1 MMRDGDVRAT
11 LRDAL
16 RQWHGDESR
25 ARIVEEFGIGNGDV
39 RVDLVAIDEWLH
51 GYEIKSDADTLARLP
66 TQARRYSQALDRVTL
81 VVGER
86 HHSKAKRMVPDW
98 WGVMT
103 AVPIR
108 PGLVRLY
115 PDRPAAPNPEVDPF
129 AVASLLWREEALA
142 ILEGMDAL
150 GGLRSRA
157 RAFLFNRL
165 TQVFSREEL
174 QTLVRSTLRY
184 RTDWRSEEVAAGDL
198 LQD

>member
-11 LRDAL
+11 LREL
-16 RQWHGDESR
+16 LPQWHGPEPR

-51 GYEIKSDADTLARLP
+51 GYEIKSDADTLVRLP

-86 HHSKAKRMVPDW
+86 HHSKARRLVPDW

-115 PDRPAAPNPEVDPF
+115 PDRPPEANPLVDPF
-129 AVASLLWREEALA
+129 AVAGLLWREEALEA
-142 ILEGMDAL
+142 LEAQDAL

-157 RAFLFNRL
+157 RSFLYNRL
-165 TQVFSREEL
+165 IQVYSLEEL
-174 QTLVRSTLRY
+174 QVLVRSRLKA
-184 RTDWRSEEVAAGDL
+184 RTEWRTED
-198 LQD
+198 

>member
-11 LRDAL
+11 LRVVL
-16 RQWHGDESR
+16 PQWHGEEPQ

-39 RVDLVAIDEWLH
+39 RVDLVAIDELLH
-51 GYEIKSDADTLARLP
+51 GYEIKSDLDTLARLP
-66 TQARRYSQALDRVTL
+66 TQAKRYSQALDRVTL

-115 PDRPAAPNPEVDPF
+115 PDRAPLPNPQLDPF
-129 AVASLLWREEALA
+129 AVASLLWREEALEL
-142 ILEGMDAL
+142 LEAMDAL
-150 GGLRSRA
+150 GGLKSRA
-157 RAFLFNRL
+157 RSFLYNRV
-165 TQVFSREEL
+165 TQVLSLDEL
-174 QTLVRSTLRY
+174 RALVRDKLKA
-184 RTDWRSEEVAAGDL
+184 RTDWRNEGEL
-198 LQD
+198 P